1 MQDTR
6 PIGLFDSGIGGLTVL
21 REALH
26 ILPHEQYIY
35 IGDTKHVPY
44 GTKSPDLIR
53 QYAIEI
59 TQMLLKHDIKALVVA
74 CNTVSAVAL
83 DEIRK
88 LAGTIPVADVIHP
101 TLRQIPKTAGAIGV
115 IATEAT
121 VNTHVYKETIYTI
134 TKRRVVEKA
143 TSLFV
148 PLIEQHPDDDDRV
161 HAAIRESLTD
171 LKNEK
176 TLDTLILGCT
186 HYAIIKKHIAEFFG
200 EGVKIVDSSIPA
212 AQLLKDILIKHNM
225 RSTKSAGSVKILFTS
240 EHSLPSM
247 KFARKF
253 LGNGLLKKSK

>member
-88 LAGTIPVADVIHP
+88 LAGTIPVIDVINP
-101 TLRQIPKTAGAIGV
+101 TIRCIPKTSGTIAI
-115 IATEAT
+115 IATQAT
-121 VNTHVYKETIYTI
+121 VSSHRYKEKILQMTQRNII
-134 TKRRVVEKA
+134 EK
-143 TSLFV
+143 TPSLFV
-148 PLIEQHPDDDDRV
+148 PLIEHHYDDIARLRF
-161 HAAIRESLTD
+161 AIVENLTD
-171 LKNEK
+171 LKHEK
-176 TLDTLILGCT
+176 TLDTLILGCM
-186 HYAIIKKHIAEFFG
+186 HYAIIKEHIAEFFG